1 MDGVLLQPELEW
13 VVAATGPASQGQALL
28 RSFAGAPAP
37 PGRSPSAQAKV
48 VAYAYDAQGRLVQTA
63 VGSHGRVNAPVA
75 PGGFT
80 VVISS

>member
-13 VVAATGPASQGQALL
+13 VVLHGPGSQGQALL
-28 RSFAGAPAP
+28 RSFAERPRRQSVSIGT
-37 PGRSPSAQAKV
+37 GTV
-48 VAYAYDAQGRLVQTA
+48 VAYAYDPQGRLVQTA

-80 VVISS
+80 VVISP